1 MKAADTRKLLEFEM
15 GCYRRILKV
24 CWKDMITNNSIRD
37 KVHRNFT
44 VVDIIK
50 QKKLQLFWPYVS
62 YARQKTD
69 KNSHAGHGRSVPT

>member
-1 MKAADTRKLLEFEM
+1 
-15 GCYRRILKV
+15 
-24 CWKDMITNNSIRD
+24 MITNNSIRD